1 MNILVVSKRLGGSAC
16 LCLNKGRIISLAAA
30 VFLAVPSIALYGGYR
45 LGQQQTPTD
54 PSTLS
59 ANVNS
64 ELERQRD
71 EIIKAKR
78 NAEENLNA
86 LTLRL
91 GQMQAHVIR
100 LDALGQRLTR
110 IAGLDS
116 GEFDFTS
123 PPAQGGPEEGDSLS
137 ANSIA
142 MPDFISQ
149 LEELS
154 AQLENREQQLS
165 VLENMI
171 MNHNLQAEVLPAG
184 RPISKGW
191 ISSNYGIR
199 NDPFT
204 GKPEFH
210 KGLDL
215 AGKEGSDVV
224 AVAAGVVTWAGKRYG
239 YGNLVE
245 INHGKGYVTRYGHGK
260 EVLVKVGDTVKK
272 GQVIALMGNTGR
284 STGPHVHFEVWLN
297 GRTVDPMKYVQ
308 AADASG

>member
-1 MNILVVSKRLGGSAC
+1 MNILFVSKRLGGSAC
-16 LCLNKGRIISLAAA
+16 LCLNRGRIIALATAL
-30 VFLAVPSIALYGGYR
+30 FLALPSAALYTGFR
-45 LGQQQTPTD
+45 VGQQEALTD
-54 PSTLS
+54 PDGFTAS
-59 ANVNS
+59 VNG
-64 ELERQRD
+64 ELARQRD
-71 EIIKAKR
+71 EILEAKR
-78 NAEENLNA
+78 VAEENLNA

-116 GEFDFTS
+116 GEFDFS
-123 PPAQGGPEEGDSLS
+123 NPPAQGGPEEGSVLAAD
-137 ANSIA
+137 SIA
-142 MPDFISQ
+142 MPDFMTQLDDLSQ
-149 LEELS
+149 QLKDREE
-154 AQLENREQQLS
+154 QLS
-165 VLENMI
+165 VLESMI
-171 MNHNLQAEVLPAG
+171 MNRNLQAEVLPAG

-272 GQVIALMGNTGR
+272 GQLIARMGNTGR
-284 STGPHVHFEVWLN
+284 STGPHVHFEVWRN

-308 AADASG
+308 AAN

>member
-16 LCLNKGRIISLAAA
+16 LCLNRGRIIALALA
-30 VFLAVPSIALYGGYR
+30 VFLAVPSIALYAGFR
-45 LGQQQTPTD
+45 LGQKQAPID
-54 PSTLS
+54 PAAFS
-59 ANVNS
+59 ATVND
-64 ELERQRD
+64 EIARQRD
-71 EIIKAKR
+71 EILEAKR

-110 IAGLDS
+110 VAGLDS
-116 GEFDFTS
+116 GEFDFTQ
-123 PPAQGGPEEGDSLS
+123 PPAQGGPEETELLS
-137 ANSIA
+137 AESIA

-171 MNHNLQAEVLPAG
+171 MNRNLQAEVLPAG
-184 RPISKGW
+184 RPITKGW
-191 ISSNYGIR
+191 ISSKYGIR

-215 AGKEGSDVV
+215 AGKEGSDVI

-245 INHGKGYVTRYGHGK
+245 INHGKGYVTRYGHSK
-260 EVLVKVGDTVKK
+260 DVLVEVGDTVKK

-284 STGPHVHFEVWLN
+284 STGPHVHFEVWRN

-308 AADASG
+308 ASN

>member
-16 LCLNKGRIISLAAA
+16 LCLNKGRIIALVTA
-30 VFLAVPSIALYGGYR
+30 VFLIIPSVALYAGYR
-45 LGQQQTPTD
+45 LGQHNAPINPATITA
-54 PSTLS
+54 S
-59 ANVNS
+59 VNS
-64 ELERQRD
+64 ELERQQN
-71 EIIKAKR
+71 EILEAKR
-78 NAEENLNA
+78 NAKDNLNA

-116 GEFDFTS
+116 GEFDFSS
-123 PPAQGGPEEGDSLS
+123 PPAQGGPEDGDSV
-137 ANSIA
+137 AADSIA
-142 MPDFISQ
+142 MPDFVTQ
-149 LEELS
+149 LEGLS
-154 AQLENREQQLS
+154 AQLEDREQQLS

-184 RPISKGW
+184 RPITKGW
-191 ISSNYGIR
+191 ISSKYGIR
-199 NDPFT
+199 TDPFT

-215 AGKEGSDVV
+215 AGKEGTDIF

-245 INHGKGYVTRYGHGK
+245 INHGKGYVTRYGHSEK
-260 EVLVKVGDTVKK
+260 VLVKVGDTVKK
-272 GQVIALMGNTGR
+272 GQIVAKIGNTGR
-284 STGPHVHFEVWLN
+284 STGPHVHFEVWRN
-297 GRTVDPMKYVQ
+297 GHTVDPMKYVQ
-308 AADASG
+308 ASSD